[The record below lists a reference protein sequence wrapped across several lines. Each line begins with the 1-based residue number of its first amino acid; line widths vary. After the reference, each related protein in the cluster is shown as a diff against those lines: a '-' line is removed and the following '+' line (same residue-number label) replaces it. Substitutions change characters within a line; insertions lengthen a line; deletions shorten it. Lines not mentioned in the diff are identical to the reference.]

1 MSTDQ
6 WKLMPRQGIRLGDV
20 QVILGTPRDEVRR
33 RLAGCL
39 PEPETCRDGR
49 EDQYISDTTLF
60 LRYENATLKV
70 IMFIDGLLAYD
81 GIELHDTR
89 WGILAPALAESGFTI
104 MDSPAY
110 FVDGVDCPELGVN
123 IATQDDVGGDGDDI
137 EWVSLWRT

>member
-1 MSTDQ
+1 MPTDQ
-6 WKLMPRQGIRLGDV
+6 WELMPRQGIRLGNV
-20 QVILGTPRDEVRR
+20 EVILGAARDVIRR
-33 RLAGCL
+33 QLAGCL
-39 PEPETCRDGR
+39 PEPKTIREG

-81 GIELHDTR
+81 GIELHDTC

-110 FVDGVDCPELGVN
+110 FADGVDCPELGVN
-123 IATQDDVGGDGDDI
+123 IATKDDVGGDGDDI
-137 EWVSLWRT
+137 ECV